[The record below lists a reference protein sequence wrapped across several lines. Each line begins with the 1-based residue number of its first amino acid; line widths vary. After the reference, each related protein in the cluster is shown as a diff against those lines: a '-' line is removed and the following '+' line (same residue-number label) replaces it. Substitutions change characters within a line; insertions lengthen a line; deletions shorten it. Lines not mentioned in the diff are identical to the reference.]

1 MSRLPVIRKGSLWN
15 EKALI
20 DRDLAF
26 PNPTVPELDRPEPD
40 GPEPDGPEVPRPEPD
55 RDAAGRTRTG
65 PLPNRTDP
73 FGCKFELV
81 GLSVVS

>member
-1 MSRLPVIRKGSLWN
+1 LIGIWRSRTRPFPNSTAPNRTDPNRTDPKSL
-15 EKALI
+15 A
-20 DRDLAF
+20 
-26 PNPTVPELDRPEPD
+26 PNPTAMQPD
-40 GPEPDGPEVPRPEPD
+40 GPEPDRS
-55 RDAAGRTRTG
+55 RTG